1 MAARILLGT
10 ASWADKPLIESG
22 RFYPPT
28 ARTPEDRLRYY
39 ASQFPLVEVDS
50 PYYGLPTLETVQRW
64 VERTPEGFTFDV
76 KSYSLFTEHPT
87 PVERLPRALR
97 EVLPAALAG
106 KRQFYREQAPREFV
120 DLCWSTFA
128 DALLPLHDA
137 GRMGAILFQFPRW
150 VLPSAATHGYLEE
163 LRDRLGHYRGA
174 VEFRN
179 GRWLDAEHREQTL
192 ALLGD
197 LELSYV
203 CVDEPQGFASSV
215 PPVVAATA
223 GLAFARFHG
232 RNAEMWEER
241 TTTAAERFDHYYRAE
256 ELDEWVPRIEAL
268 AAESDELHLVI
279 NTNNFDQ
286 GPVNARL
293 LEERLGA
300 SRVTM
305 VDWSPAPPAEATAA
319 EATAA
324 DMQRPTDEEQG
335 RLW

>member
-10 ASWADKPLIESG
+10 ASWSDKPLIDSG
-22 RFYPPT
+22 RFYPPA

-50 PYYGLPTLETVQRW
+50 PYYRLPTVETVQRW
-64 VERTPEGFTFDV
+64 VERTPDGFTFDV

-87 PVERLPRALR
+87 PVDRLPRALR
-97 EVLPAALAG
+97 ALLPAALIG
-106 KRQFYREQAPREFV
+106 KRQFYREQASPEFI

-128 DALLPLHDA
+128 DALLPLHNS
-137 GRMGAILFQFPRW
+137 GRLGSILVQFPRW
-150 VLPSAATHGYLEE
+150 VVPSPTTHQYLEE

-174 VEFRN
+174 IEFRN
-179 GRWLDAEHREQTL
+179 ARWLDAEHREQTL

-197 LELSYV
+197 LDLSYV
-203 CVDEPQGFASSV
+203 CVDEPQGFPSSV
-215 PPVVAATA
+215 PPVVAATN
-223 GLAFARFHG
+223 GLALVRFHG
-232 RNAEMWEER
+232 RNAEMWEQR
-241 TTTAAERFDHYYRAE
+241 TTTASERFDHYYREE
-256 ELDEWVPRIEAL
+256 ELEEWVPRIAAL

-293 LEERLGA
+293 LEECLGG
-300 SRVTM
+300 SSVPLIN
-305 VDWSPAPPAEATAA
+305 WSPADVDVPAAPSLTARQPAE
-319 EATAA
+319 
-324 DMQRPTDEEQG
+324 EEQG